1 MRTVRLGKHQV
12 SLYTSIDELP
22 MERFH
27 RYNKMLLIDAGIG
40 SDITSFDAHIEKVV
54 RYIRKGDRENAAK
67 EMENMRQNV
76 YIMLT
81 EQSPQNLSFAALVA
95 EIDDVEMND
104 LSDDG
109 LERVRQMLE
118 DAPRKDITAALQAV
132 KKKIDEDL
140 TLYFPSLFDSTDEKE
155 YYDMMKR
162 RAQMELEQITDGDS
176 EERRARITELE
187 DRMVTAVKPRTFTG
201 RDAFGVQ
208 HDKAYMKMC
217 LMISSNLN
225 ADATRMTVLE
235 YYTAS
240 EYMHEMAKERQ
251 KAVAKA
257 GKGARV

>member
-1 MRTVRLGKHQV
+1 MKYFFIGRHRVKV
-12 SLYTSIDELP
+12 YDSIDDLP
-22 MERFH
+22 MARFH
-27 RYNKMLLIDAGIG
+27 KYNKFLLIDAGLG
-40 SDITSFDAHIEKVV
+40 SDMQSFDAHIEKVV
-54 RYIRKGDRENAAK
+54 RFMKSGDKDNAAK
-67 EMENMRQNV
+67 ELENMRQNV

-109 LERVRQMLE
+109 LERVRKMLE

-140 TLYFPSLFDSTDEKE
+140 TLYFPTLFDSTDEKE

-162 RAQMELEQITDGDS
+162 RAQMELEKITDGDS

>member
-1 MRTVRLGKHQV
+1 MKYFFIGKHRV
-12 SLYTSIDELP
+12 KVYDSIDDLP
-22 MERFH
+22 MARFH
-27 RYNKMLLIDAGIG
+27 KYNKFLLIDAGLG
-40 SDITSFDAHIEKVV
+40 SDMQSFDAHIEKVV
-54 RYIRKGDRENAAK
+54 RFMKSGDKDNAAK
-67 EMENMRQNV
+67 ELENMRQNV

-217 LMISSNLN
+217 LMISSTLN

-240 EYMHEMAKERQ
+240 EYMHDMAKERQ
-251 KAVAKA
+251 KTVAKA
-257 GKGARV
+257 GKGTRV

>member
-1 MRTVRLGKHQV
+1 MKYFFIGKHRV
-12 SLYTSIDELP
+12 KVYDSIDDLP
-22 MERFH
+22 MARFH
-27 RYNKMLLIDAGIG
+27 KYNKFLLIDAGLG
-40 SDITSFDAHIEKVV
+40 SDMQSFDAHIEKVV
-54 RYIRKGDRENAAK
+54 RFMKSGDKDNAAK
-67 EMENMRQNV
+67 ELENMRQNV

-187 DRMVTAVKPRTFTG
+187 DKMVTAVKPRTFTG

>member
-1 MRTVRLGKHQV
+1 MKYFFLGRHRVKV
-12 SLYTSIDELP
+12 YDSIDELP
-22 MERFH
+22 MARFH
-27 RYNKMLLIDAGIG
+27 KYNKFLLIDAGLG
-40 SDITSFDAHIEKVV
+40 SDMQSFDAHIEKVV
-54 RYIRKGDRENAAK
+54 RFMRTGDTDNAAK
-67 EMENMRQNV
+67 ELENMRQNIYV
-76 YIMLT
+76 MQT

-109 LERVRQMLE
+109 LERVRQMLL

-132 KKKIDEDL
+132 KKKIDDDL
-140 TLYFPSLFDSTDEKE
+140 MLYFPSLFDSTDEKE

-251 KAVAKA
+251 KAVSKA